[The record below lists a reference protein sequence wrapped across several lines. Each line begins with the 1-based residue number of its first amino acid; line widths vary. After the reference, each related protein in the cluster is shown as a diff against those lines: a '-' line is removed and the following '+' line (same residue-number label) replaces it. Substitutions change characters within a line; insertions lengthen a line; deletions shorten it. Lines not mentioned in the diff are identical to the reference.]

1 MYGEREIET
10 LHEQFFPDDELNITK
25 SQWHDFKYEMVQ
37 MKSKWEDYKTR
48 MTENKSKLK
57 QSSTEWALQNNVN
70 IYKDD
75 QDFGKVVQLAK
86 IACITPVTNAW
97 SERGASAVKRIK
109 SRTRSTMR
117 NDLLNALLQISING
131 PEMNSSDVDK
141 LIDKV
146 SLKFQETQ
154 RNKKPNRLVVKTTMK
169 VASTQTVDVE
179 SDETNVDQLEEN
191 LEQSLAK
198 TFEEDYLVTNFEDD
212 FSNDEGFSDYA
223 SDSDSAD

>member
-1 MYGEREIET
+1 
-10 LHEQFFPDDELNITK
+10 
-25 SQWHDFKYEMVQ
+25 
-37 MKSKWEDYKTR
+37 

-57 QSSTEWALQNNVN
+57 QSSTECALQNDVN

-75 QDFGKVVQLAK
+75 QEFDKVVQLAK

-97 SERGASAVKRIK
+97 PERGESAVKRIK
-109 SRTRSTMR
+109 SRTTSTMR

-131 PEMNSSDVDK
+131 PEMNSSDANK
-141 LIDKV
+141 LIEKAF
-146 SLKFQETQ
+146 LKFQQTR

-179 SDETNVDQLEEN
+179 ADEISVDRLEEN

-198 TFEEDYLVTNFEDD
+198 TSEEDYLVTDFEDD
-212 FSNDEGFSDYA
+212 FSSDEGFSNYA
-223 SDSDSAD
+223 SDNDLAD